1 LEIKT
6 MPKVD
11 YYLTL
16 ASPYAY
22 MGHARF
28 VDLSKKMKASV
39 TIKPVDMG
47 SIFSKTGGLPLGKR
61 SPARQAYRFQ
71 ELERWRQHLN
81 IPLILKPKFFPVND
95 LQASAMVIA
104 ADLKGKNGIDLAGAC
119 LRAVWAE
126 ERNIAAPD
134 TLVSIANDLGMDG
147 AELLT
152 QSGSAEV
159 AQVFERNS
167 QDALGI
173 GVFGAPTYAVGEQL
187 FWGQDRL
194 SFLEHAL
201 KFST

>member
-1 LEIKT
+1 MT
-6 MPKVD
+6 QVD

-22 MGHARF
+22 MGHTRF
-28 VDLSKKMKASV
+28 VDISKKMKASV
-39 TIKPVDMG
+39 TIKPVNMG
-47 SIFSKTGGLPLGKR
+47 YIFSKTGGLPLGKR

-71 ELERWRQHLN
+71 ELERWRQHLD
-81 IPLILKPKFFPVND
+81 IPLILKPNFFPVND

-104 ADLKGKNGIDLAGAC
+104 ADLKGENGIDLAGAY

-126 ERNIAAPD
+126 ERNINAPD
-134 TLVSIANDLGMDG
+134 TLVSIANDLGIDG

-152 QSGSAEV
+152 QSGSVEV
-159 AQVFERNS
+159 AQIFERNS
-167 QDALGI
+167 QDALDI

-194 SFLEHAL
+194 DFLEHAL
-201 KFST
+201 KSGT

>member
-1 LEIKT
+1 MT
-6 MPKVD
+6 QVD

-22 MGHARF
+22 MGHTRF
-28 VDLSKKMKASV
+28 VDISKKMQASV
-39 TIKPVDMG
+39 AIKPVNMG
-47 SIFSKTGGLPLGKR
+47 DIFSKTGGLPLGKR

-71 ELERWRQHLN
+71 ELERWRQHLD

-104 ADLKGKNGIDLAGAC
+104 ADLKGENGIDLAGAY

-126 ERNIAAPD
+126 ERNINAPD

-152 QSGSAEV
+152 QSGSVEV
-159 AQVFERNS
+159 AQIFERNS
-167 QDALGI
+167 QDALDI

-194 SFLEHAL
+194 DFLEHAL
-201 KFST
+201 KSGT

>member
-1 LEIKT
+1 

-22 MGHARF
+22 MGHTRF

-47 SIFSKTGGLPLGKR
+47 FIFSKTGGLPLGKR

>member
-1 LEIKT
+1 

-134 TLVSIANDLGMDG
+134 TLVSIANNLGMDG

>member
-1 LEIKT
+1 MT
-6 MPKVD
+6 QVD

-22 MGHARF
+22 MGHTRF
-28 VDLSKKMKASV
+28 VDISKKMKASV
-39 TIKPVDMG
+39 AIKPVNMG
-47 SIFSKTGGLPLGKR
+47 YIFSKTGGLPLGKR

-71 ELERWRQHLN
+71 ELERWRQHLD

-104 ADLKGKNGIDLAGAC
+104 ADLKGENGIDLAGAY

-126 ERNIAAPD
+126 ERNINAPD

-152 QSGSAEV
+152 QSDLVEV
-159 AQVFERNS
+159 AQIFERNS
-167 QDALGI
+167 QDALDI

-194 SFLEHAL
+194 DFLEHAL
-201 KFST
+201 KSGT

>member
-1 LEIKT
+1 MT
-6 MPKVD
+6 QVD

-22 MGHARF
+22 MGHTRF
-28 VDLSKKMKASV
+28 VDISKKMKASV
-39 TIKPVDMG
+39 AIKPVDMG
-47 SIFSKTGGLPLGKR
+47 YIFSKTGGLPLGKR

-71 ELERWRQHLN
+71 ELERWRQHLD
-81 IPLILKPKFFPVND
+81 IPRILKPKFFPVND

-104 ADLKGKNGIDLAGAC
+104 ADLKGKNGIDLAGAY

-126 ERNIAAPD
+126 ERNINAPD
-134 TLVSIANDLGMDG
+134 TLVSIASDLGIDG

-152 QSGSAEV
+152 QSGSVEV
-159 AQVFERNS
+159 AQIFERNS
-167 QDALGI
+167 QDALDI

-194 SFLEHAL
+194 DFLEHAL
-201 KFST
+201 KSGT

>member
-1 LEIKT
+1 MT
-6 MPKVD
+6 QVD

-22 MGHARF
+22 MGHTRF
-28 VDLSKKMKASV
+28 VDISKKMKASV
-39 TIKPVDMG
+39 TIKPVNMG
-47 SIFSKTGGLPLGKR
+47 YIFSKTGGLPLGKR

-71 ELERWRQHLN
+71 ELERWRQHLD
-81 IPLILKPKFFPVND
+81 IPLILKPQFFPVND

-152 QSGSAEV
+152 QSGSVEV
-159 AQVFERNS
+159 AQIFERNS
-167 QDALGI
+167 QDALDI

-194 SFLEHAL
+194 DFLEHAL
-201 KFST
+201 KSGT

>member
-1 LEIKT
+1 MT
-6 MPKVD
+6 QVD

-22 MGHARF
+22 MGHTRF
-28 VDLSKKMKASV
+28 VDISKKMKASV
-39 TIKPVDMG
+39 TIKPVNMG
-47 SIFSKTGGLPLGKR
+47 YIFSKTGGLPLGKR

-71 ELERWRQHLN
+71 ELERWRQHLD

-104 ADLKGKNGIDLAGAC
+104 ADLKGENGIDLAGAY

-126 ERNIAAPD
+126 ERNINAPD

-152 QSGSAEV
+152 QSDLVEV
-159 AQVFERNS
+159 AQIFERNS
-167 QDALGI
+167 QDALDI

-194 SFLEHAL
+194 DFLEHAL
-201 KFST
+201 KSGT

>member
-1 LEIKT
+1 
-6 MPKVD
+6 MAHVD

-22 MGHARF
+22 MGHTRF
-28 VDLSKKMKASV
+28 VDISKKMKASV
-39 TIKPVDMG
+39 AIKPVNMG
-47 SIFSKTGGLPLGKR
+47 YIFSKTGGLPLGKR

-71 ELERWRQHLN
+71 ELERWRQHLD

-104 ADLKGKNGIDLAGAC
+104 ADLKGENGIDLAGAY

-126 ERNIAAPD
+126 ERNINAPD
-134 TLVSIANDLGMDG
+134 TLVSIASDLGIDG

-152 QSGSAEV
+152 QSGSVEV
-159 AQVFERNS
+159 AQIFERNS
-167 QDALGI
+167 QDALDI

-194 SFLEHAL
+194 DFLEHAL
-201 KFST
+201 KSGT

>member
-1 LEIKT
+1 MT
-6 MPKVD
+6 QVD

-22 MGHARF
+22 MGHTRF
-28 VDLSKKMKASV
+28 VDISKKMKASV
-39 TIKPVDMG
+39 AIKPVNMG
-47 SIFSKTGGLPLGKR
+47 YIFSKTGGLPLGKR

-71 ELERWRQHLN
+71 ELERWRQHLD

-104 ADLKGKNGIDLAGAC
+104 ADLKGENGIDLAGAY

-126 ERNIAAPD
+126 ERNINAPD
-134 TLVSIANDLGMDG
+134 TLVSIASDLGIDG

-152 QSGSAEV
+152 QSGSVEV
-159 AQVFERNS
+159 AQIFERNS
-167 QDALGI
+167 QDALDI

-194 SFLEHAL
+194 DFLEHAL
-201 KFST
+201 KSGT

>member
-1 LEIKT
+1 

-22 MGHARF
+22 MGHTCF

>member
-1 LEIKT
+1 

-22 MGHARF
+22 MGHTRF

>member
-1 LEIKT
+1 MT
-6 MPKVD
+6 QVD

-22 MGHARF
+22 MGHTRF
-28 VDLSKKMKASV
+28 VDISKKMKASV
-39 TIKPVDMG
+39 AIKPVNMG
-47 SIFSKTGGLPLGKR
+47 YIFSKTGGLPLGKR

-71 ELERWRQHLN
+71 ELERWRQHLD
-81 IPLILKPKFFPVND
+81 IPLILKPNFFPVND

-104 ADLKGKNGIDLAGAC
+104 ADLKGENGIDLAGAY

-126 ERNIAAPD
+126 ERNINAPD

-152 QSGSAEV
+152 QSDLVEV
-159 AQVFERNS
+159 AQIFERNS
-167 QDALGI
+167 QDALDI

-194 SFLEHAL
+194 DFLEHAL
-201 KFST
+201 KSGT

>member
-1 LEIKT
+1 

-22 MGHARF
+22 MGHTRF

-47 SIFSKTGGLPLGKR
+47 FIFSKTGGLPLGKR

-104 ADLKGKNGIDLAGAC
+104 ADLKGKNSIDLAGAC

-194 SFLEHAL
+194 GFLEHAL

>member
-1 LEIKT
+1 MT
-6 MPKVD
+6 QVD

-22 MGHARF
+22 MGHTRF
-28 VDLSKKMKASV
+28 VDISKKMKASV
-39 TIKPVDMG
+39 AIKPVNMG
-47 SIFSKTGGLPLGKR
+47 YIFSKTGGLPLGKR

-71 ELERWRQHLN
+71 ELERWRQHLD

-104 ADLKGKNGIDLAGAC
+104 ADLKGENGIDLAGAY

-126 ERNIAAPD
+126 ERNINAPD
-134 TLVSIANDLGMDG
+134 TLVSIANDLGIDG

-152 QSGSAEV
+152 QSGSVEV
-159 AQVFERNS
+159 AQIFERNS
-167 QDALGI
+167 QDALDI

-194 SFLEHAL
+194 DFLEHAL
-201 KFST
+201 KSGT

>member
-1 LEIKT
+1 MT
-6 MPKVD
+6 QVD

-22 MGHARF
+22 MGHTRF
-28 VDLSKKMKASV
+28 VDISKKMKASV
-39 TIKPVDMG
+39 AIKPVNMG
-47 SIFSKTGGLPLGKR
+47 YIFSKTGGLPLGKR

-71 ELERWRQHLN
+71 ELERWRQHLD

-104 ADLKGKNGIDLAGAC
+104 ADLKGENGIDLAGAY

-126 ERNIAAPD
+126 ERNINAPD
-134 TLVSIANDLGMDG
+134 TLVSIANDLGIDG

-152 QSGSAEV
+152 QSGSVEV
-159 AQVFERNS
+159 AQIFERNS
-167 QDALGI
+167 QDALDI

-194 SFLEHAL
+194 DFLEHAL
-201 KFST
+201 KPGT

>member
-22 MGHARF
+22 MGHTRF

-104 ADLKGKNGIDLAGAC
+104 ADLKGKNGIDLAGA
-119 LRAVWAE
+119 
-126 ERNIAAPD
+126 
-134 TLVSIANDLGMDG
+134 
-147 AELLT
+147 ELLT

-194 SFLEHAL
+194 GFLEHAL

>member
-1 LEIKT
+1 MT
-6 MPKVD
+6 QVD

-22 MGHARF
+22 MGHTRF
-28 VDLSKKMKASV
+28 VDISKKMKASV
-39 TIKPVDMG
+39 AIKPVNMG
-47 SIFSKTGGLPLGKR
+47 YIFSKTGGLPLGKR

-71 ELERWRQHLN
+71 ELERWRQHLD

-104 ADLKGKNGIDLAGAC
+104 ADLKGENGIDLAGAY

-126 ERNIAAPD
+126 ERNINAPD

-152 QSGSAEV
+152 QSDLVEV
-159 AQVFERNS
+159 AQIFERNS
-167 QDALGI
+167 QDALDI

-194 SFLEHAL
+194 DFLKHAL
-201 KFST
+201 KSGT

>member
-1 LEIKT
+1 

-22 MGHARF
+22 MGHTRF

-47 SIFSKTGGLPLGKR
+47 FIFSKTGGLPLGKR

-104 ADLKGKNGIDLAGAC
+104 ADLKGKNSIDLAGAC

-167 QDALGI
+167 QDALGN
-173 GVFGAPTYAVGEQL
+173 GVFGAPTYAVDEQM

-194 SFLEHAL
+194 GFLEHAL